1 MLKTE
6 RLENLLELC
15 QQQGSLSVKQAAR
28 SFGISE
34 MTARRDFDELASAG
48 RVIREHGGIRLP
60 GALQAP
66 PTELPYFEKL
76 TIRTQEKQD
85 IARAA
90 CELIE
95 PNDTVF
101 LGPGSTCASVARM
114 LPNVPLRVVTNSLIA
129 FSILQRN
136 PALEI
141 CVLGGQY
148 RSRSGSLVGAVAE
161 EMLAPLGI
169 DKCFIGANGVNDSTA
184 FTSNLDEGR
193 LQALAC
199 DRSGKRYLLCD
210 ASKLGKQDFYNFY
223 NLDRVDAL
231 ITDDSITAEQR
242 QQLGDATQLIVAPT
256 GAPA

>member
-6 RLENLLELC
+6 RLDSLLELC
-15 QQQGSLSVKQAAR
+15 HQQGALSVKQAAR

-60 GALQAP
+60 TTLQAP

-76 TIRTQEKQD
+76 TIRTREKQD

-90 CELIE
+90 CELIRE
-95 PNDTVF
+95 NDTVF
-101 LGPGSTCASVARM
+101 LGPGSTCASIARL
-114 LPNVPLRVVTNSLIA
+114 LPSIPMRVVTNSLIA

-136 PALEI
+136 PSIEI

-148 RSRSGSLVGAVAE
+148 RSRSGSLVGAVTE
-161 EMLAPLGI
+161 EMLSPLGI
-169 DKCFIGANGVNDSTA
+169 DKCFIGANGIYGGTV

-193 LQALAC
+193 LQSLAC
-199 DRSGKRYLLCD
+199 NRSGERYVVCD
-210 ASKLGKQDFYNFY
+210 ATKIGQQDFYNFY
-223 NLDRVDAL
+223 SLDHVDAV
-231 ITDDSITAEQR
+231 ITDSSV
-242 QQLGDATQLIVAPT
+242 GDAQRTQVESATRLIVA
-256 GAPA
+256 

>member
-6 RLENLLELC
+6 RLERLLELC
-15 QQQGSLSVKQAAR
+15 HRQGALSVKQAAL

-34 MTARRDFDELASAG
+34 MTARRDFDELAAAG

-60 GALQAP
+60 NSLQAP

-76 TIRTQEKQD
+76 NIRQAEKQE

-90 CELIE
+90 VELIE
-95 PNDTVF
+95 EKDTVF
-101 LGPGSTCASVARM
+101 LGPGSTCASIARL
-114 LPNVPLRVVTNSLIA
+114 LPDTHLRVVTNSLIA
-129 FSILQRN
+129 FSILQRKSQI
-136 PALEI
+136 EI

-161 EMLAPLGI
+161 EMLTPLGI
-169 DKCFIGANGVNDSTA
+169 DKCFIGANGVSHGTA

-199 DRSGKRYLLCD
+199 DRSGERYLVCD
-210 ASKLGKQDFYNFY
+210 ASKIGQQDFYNFY
-223 NLDRVDAL
+223 TLDHIDAL
-231 ITDDSITAEQR
+231 ITDASATSDQR
-242 QQLGDATQLIVAPT
+242 AAIQESTRLIVA
-256 GAPA
+256 